1 MTKRVKPE
9 ELQKR
14 DKIQRYFW
22 KEVGA
27 VEHIS
32 FPRLKDAIKREFKC
46 RDDRLIQAQ
55 IDLMQ
60 TEKRIKIESR
70 VKVWIK
76 EPSKKQSTSEFSTY
90 NSVNN
95 FYSKEKNGGWCGRR
109 DLNPGS
115 QAWKACVLNQL
126 DDDRQT
132 LVS

>member
-22 KEVGA
+22 KEVG
-27 VEHIS
+27 VVDHIS
-32 FPRLKDAIKREFKC
+32 LPRLKIAIKREFKC

-76 EPSKKQSTSEFSTY
+76 EPSKK
-90 NSVNN
+90 
-95 FYSKEKNGGWCGRR
+95 
-109 DLNPGS
+109 
-115 QAWKACVLNQL
+115 
-126 DDDRQT
+126 
-132 LVS
+132 